1 MSLESIVSDLKAE
14 RNRIDQ
20 AISVLESNQGWNGR
34 NPAPSRKAASVSRPS
49 VRKRRGH
56 LTAAGRRKLSQL
68 MKQRWAQRRK
78 KAAKS

>member
-1 MSLESIVSDLKAE
+1 MSLETIISELKSE
-14 RNRIDQ
+14 RNRLDQ
-20 AISVLESNQGWNGR
+20 AISVLESSHARNGR
-34 NPAPSRKAASVSRPS
+34 KPARRQSASVSTPS
-49 VRKRRGH
+49 ARRRRGH